1 MKSSAMR
8 SQPRHKAR
16 WSDPGHP
23 AQLVV
28 GLTIWSIWFIA
39 MYAGLSVVCQFAPP
53 ATQHSPFTW
62 LNGGLFGLTLLVVA
76 LLLLLAWRCGRYC
89 LRQRRANQ
97 HNTGVTHFTGYVSTV
112 LYLAAAVATLAGGL
126 PVLVLSPCS

>member
-1 MKSSAMR
+1 MSSQR
-8 SQPRHKAR
+8 RQKAR

-23 AQLVV
+23 VQLVV

-39 MYAGLSVVCQFAPP
+39 MYGGLSVVCRFAPP

-62 LNGGLFGLTLLVVA
+62 LNGGLFGLTVLVVV

-89 LRQRRANQ
+89 LRQRRAK
-97 HNTGVTHFTGYVSTV
+97 HHDAGVTQFAGYVSTV

-126 PVLVLSPCS
+126 PVLVLSPCN